1 MRKEFSVC
9 PFSGG
14 YNMKIKDKGGI
25 DHACNFIDLPMRF
38 ESECLRGEGMTF
50 DLRTEHCIGALPMR
64 KTQNVMCV
72 SHWREDGDVV
82 TVLRDTDTDTVW
94 CLRIPARNS
103 FTGKTIM
110 LLFTDV
116 ACKVAADVN
125 YFTLELQMVPQN
137 TLCTDEHANC
147 NILPCTSHF
156 ESQCLRTCS
165 MCDPNTYPTACDF
178 PKRFRGKWFL
188 NDNFGVSDVNITTS
202 KMRVERIGNFNCISF
217 HDSPPRKSKQFTTLS
232 FFSNGCRPRYTCIR
246 FKTLN
251 SNVLGLG
258 ISQSRV
264 WPLPNG
270 HRQVGASVCEL
281 SNFKED
287 HAPIRDTFRTNSDI
301 FKPIVSLVN
310 NINSMQC
317 PFHNSFVFNATLNNG
332 TVCNGA
338 FFKRCNESSHL
349 LFIFHKCPYEYLS
362 VEYVCLGSI
371 QSKYWETI
379 TLIQNQN
386 DVKDTRC
393 IVTSEIEPGHILV
406 LPAGECD
413 QFSWAH
419 VNAGIRKPS
428 LDLVVTPENKNCRF
442 PEETPVVFGRST
454 TMSTV
459 PKPQHDAWKGIHAE
473 VKLSKYLEN
482 QTHKHRHQNTM
493 LSSTEAYDDRRIELS
508 TENVLSSVFSQSSSQ
523 QIVNYFNML
532 YYVSTLYYMAML

>member
-1 MRKEFSVC
+1 MSHHADTLNSSLCDSNNIIKSPWLWISLELMRKEFSVC

-64 KTQNVMCV
+64 KTQN
-72 SHWREDGDVV
+72 
-82 TVLRDTDTDTVW
+82 
-94 CLRIPARNS
+94 
-103 FTGKTIM
+103 
-110 LLFTDV
+110 
-116 ACKVAADVN
+116 
-125 YFTLELQMVPQN
+125 
-137 TLCTDEHANC
+137 
-147 NILPCTSHF
+147 
-156 ESQCLRTCS
+156 CLRTCS

-362 VEYVCLGSI
+362 VEY
-371 QSKYWETI
+371 
-379 TLIQNQN
+379 
-386 DVKDTRC
+386 
-393 IVTSEIEPGHILV
+393 
-406 LPAGECD
+406 
-413 QFSWAH
+413 
-419 VNAGIRKPS
+419 
-428 LDLVVTPENKNCRF
+428 
-442 PEETPVVFGRST
+442 
-454 TMSTV
+454 
-459 PKPQHDAWKGIHAE
+459 
-473 VKLSKYLEN
+473 
-482 QTHKHRHQNTM
+482 
-493 LSSTEAYDDRRIELS
+493 
-508 TENVLSSVFSQSSSQ
+508 
-523 QIVNYFNML
+523 
-532 YYVSTLYYMAML
+532 